1 MYPVAARLGEVAM
14 LYNFVTHT
22 EASVDLGHL
31 TDTEA
36 VELIPQHPVAQSLY
50 TLLRAQGSPVLEALT
65 ELLRIQL
72 TSGGQRKFIHVREG
86 GRQ

>member
-1 MYPVAARLGEVAM
+1 M
-14 LYNFVTHT
+14 LYNFVTHS
-22 EASVDLGHL
+22 EQEVDLGQL
-31 TDTEA
+31 TDAQA

-50 TLLRAQGSPVLEALT
+50 TLLRAQGAPVLDVLT

-72 TSGGQRKFIHVREG
+72 TSGGQRKFIHVRDG